1 MTALRT
7 ILVGAIAFI
16 AAGCSN
22 SPSAEVIEFVTWG
35 QGLPKDATVVS
46 WMQESGFKQDAKVFL
61 IFDTTSAGCA
71 EFAQKYSDGAT
82 LDELLTSRTEIKGA
96 RSTGTYADRIPEIP
110 WDLTTISNGR
120 FFQREQTTGFLSID
134 LDKNRVYV
142 FR

>member
-1 MTALRT
+1 MTALKT
-7 ILVGAIAFI
+7 MLVFATALLT
-16 AAGCSN
+16 AGCSN
-22 SPSAEVIEFVTWG
+22 SPSTEQIEFVTWG
-35 QGLPKDATVVS
+35 QGLPKDAKIVA
-46 WMQESGFKQDAKVFL
+46 WKESGFTQDPKEFL

-96 RSTGTYADRIPEIP
+96 RSTGTYADRIPDIP

-134 LDKNRVYV
+134 IDKNRVYL